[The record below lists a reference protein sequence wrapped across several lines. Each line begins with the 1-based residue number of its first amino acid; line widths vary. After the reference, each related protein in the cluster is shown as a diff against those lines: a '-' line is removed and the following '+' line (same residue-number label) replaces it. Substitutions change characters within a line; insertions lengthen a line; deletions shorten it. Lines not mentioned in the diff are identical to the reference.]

1 MVSQE
6 NLSTF
11 KKCNKG
17 SFELTKLWI
26 EKSEEI
32 ELSATAVS
40 VMTALLWHY
49 NPEKKFMYP
58 HQDTIGKRIKRS
70 VATVKRAITELKQKG
85 YLVTTR
91 SRNGNLYALTKKF
104 FDLFEPSEN
113 QSCTMSKV
121 QNEPCMNIE
130 HVKEQVI
137 KQQLEEAKK
146 KAPKPDKVV
155 VFSSISPNKKP
166 VQKVAETVAPLVIPA
181 IIKNNPKIKNPSAY
195 WRSLDDTAKQDYIR
209 KEQEAA
215 ELKARHEAKEK
226 EQEQR
231 SYENYLKHEAMKNAK
246 PFSETCTKEQ
256 AISYIKTTY
265 GKNKFMNL
273 LAENSR
279 TVKELLKRFNL
290 NLKEVLEKN

>member
-113 QSCTMSKV
+113 QSCTISTAK
-121 QNEPCMNIE
+121 NELCMIE
-130 HVKEQVI
+130 QVKEQ
-137 KQQLEEAKK
+137 KKEQQK
-146 KAPKPDKVV
+146 KVV
-155 VFSSISPNKKP
+155 VAFSSNSNKIPELK
-166 VQKVAETVAPLVIPA
+166 KAETVAPLVIPA
-181 IIKNNPKIKNPSAY
+181 IIKNNPKIKNPFAY
-195 WRSLDDTAKQDYIR
+195 WRSLDDTAKADYYR

-215 ELKARHEAKEK
+215 ELKARQEAKEK
-226 EQEQR
+226 EQQQR
-231 SYENYLKHEAMKNAK
+231 SYENYLKQQALKNAK

-256 AISYIKTTY
+256 AISYIKFTY
-265 GKNKFMNL
+265 SKSEFMKT
-273 LAENSR
+273 LAKKSR
-279 TVKELLKRFNL
+279 TVKELLNRFNL
-290 NLKEVLEKN
+290 ELSQVL

>member
-1 MVSQE
+1 MAIQE
-6 NLSTF
+6 NLSPF

-104 FDLFEPSEN
+104 FDLFEPSES
-113 QSCTMSKV
+113 QSCTVEKV
-121 QNEPCMNIE
+121 QNELCMNIE
-130 HVKEQVI
+130 HVKEQ
-137 KQQLEEAKK
+137 KK
-146 KAPKPDKVV
+146 EQHKKVV
-155 VFSSISPNKKP
+155 VAFSSNSNKKP
-166 VQKVAETVAPLVIPA
+166 GPINMAEIPD
-181 IIKNNPKIKNPSAY
+181 IIRENPKIKNVIGY
-195 WRSLDDTAKQDYIR
+195 WRSLDDTAKAEYIEKD
-209 KEQEAA
+209 KEVK
-215 ELKARHEAKEK
+215 ELKARREAKEK

-231 SYENYLKHEAMKNAK
+231 SYENYLKQQALKNAK

-265 GKNKFMNL
+265 GKSEIMKA
-273 LAENSR
+273 LAQRSR
-279 TVKELLKRFNL
+279 TVKQLLNRFNIEL
-290 NLKEVLEKN
+290 SQVL